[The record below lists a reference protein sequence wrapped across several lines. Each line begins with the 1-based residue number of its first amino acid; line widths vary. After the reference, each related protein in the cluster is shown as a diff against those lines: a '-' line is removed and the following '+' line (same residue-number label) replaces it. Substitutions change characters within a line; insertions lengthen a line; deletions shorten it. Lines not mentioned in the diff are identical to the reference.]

1 MNKVVLVRQP
11 DTRIAA
17 AGAAMVAALMV
28 GAPFAV
34 CYLSWELAHSFGTS
48 IFLIV
53 AGVSVVG
60 AAIAGA
66 VLSSELMLRRVLRG
80 FELICEQAKDPYF
93 LTDDD
98 CNLIRA
104 NPAAWET
111 FDTGDFGPNKRL
123 GTRKSLGDAL
133 PLSEALRPWS
143 DRSDEIVY
151 RLSRCAQSSW
161 GVPERVGGSTPRF
174 VTVRRLHGD
183 LLMWRVETPSTF
195 APFHESEAAF
205 PVFRLDAEAALQQA
219 NSLFDALEG
228 DTQAALIEGAGAA
241 VRVGETSA
249 SVMTSDGVKHTLAI
263 AIANSGEASVFA
275 LARQET
281 SGETLGR
288 LLEHLPVALARM
300 RADGEL
306 VSVNAAARKL
316 LGDRAVK
323 GAALEKLVEGFGRP
337 IGAQVRDAAQGRGA
351 GRTEQ
356 ARGRVEGRDVF
367 LQIALTRAPDDERGE
382 LIAVLSDATELKT
395 LEQQFVQ
402 SQKMQAVGQMA
413 GGVAHDFNNLLT
425 AIIGHCDLLML
436 RTDQAQP
443 EFADLTQIK
452 QNANRAAALVRQLL
466 AFSRKQTLKPKPV
479 SLSDTLNELSHLLNR
494 LLGETV
500 HMELDHGAELWPVWI
515 DEQQFEQVI
524 VNLAVNARDAMPAGG
539 TVTARVWNRVLS
551 TQWNR
556 DRAVV
561 PPGDYV
567 CIKVTDTGVGM
578 DEDTMGKVFEPF
590 FTTKRLGE
598 GTGLG
603 LSTAY
608 GIIKQMDGYIFVDS
622 APGKGTS
629 FTILLPRMM
638 NAPAIEAEAKQAQSG
653 DLTGSGAILLVED
666 EAPVR
671 AFAARALKL
680 RGYDVLEADCAEA
693 ALTILA
699 DESVVVDL
707 MISDVVMPGLDG
719 PTWVRAARQARPE
732 VGVIFISG
740 YAEGVFRNG
749 MEDIDN
755 YTFLA
760 KPFVLDELAAAVKK
774 ALEGTGGER
783 EGGS

>member
-1 MNKVVLVRQP
+1 MDKVFSTGQP
-11 DTRIAA
+11 HPRVAAAA
-17 AGAAMVAALMV
+17 AGALAAMIAAT
-28 GAPFAV
+28 PFV
-34 CYLSWELAHSFGTS
+34 LCYISWELAHSVGIA
-48 IFLIV
+48 IFV
-53 AGVSVVG
+53 AVAAISVLF

-66 VLSSELMLRRVLRG
+66 FLAVRLPAWRLQRG
-80 FELICEQAKDPYF
+80 FELICEQARDPYF
-93 LTDDD
+93 LTDAD
-98 CNLIRA
+98 CRLIRA
-104 NPAAWET
+104 NPSACTEYDARNS
-111 FDTGDFGPNKRL
+111 DSFGGQTTSGPPL
-123 GTRKSLGDAL
+123 GESLG
-133 PLSEALRPWS
+133 EVLRPWS
-143 DRSDEIVY
+143 DDAAGIVY
-151 RLSRCAQSSW
+151 RLSRTAMNTW
-161 GVPERVGGSTPRF
+161 AEPEWARGAAPRSI
-174 VTVRRLHGD
+174 TVRELHGGM
-183 LLMWRVETPSTF
+183 LMWRVETPATL
-195 APFHESEAAF
+195 AALDEDETAF
-205 PVFRLDAEAALQQA
+205 PIFRLNAETELQRA
-219 NSLFDALEG
+219 NPAFTILAPDV
-228 DTQAALIEGAGAA
+228 QAALVDGARNA
-241 VRVGETSA
+241 VQQDSA
-249 SVMTSDGVKHTLAI
+249 SAIVSTLDGATFTLAI
-263 AIANSGEASVFA
+263 AATKGGEANVFA
-275 LARQET
+275 LARDET
-281 SGETLGR
+281 RGETLGR
-288 LLEHLPVALARM
+288 LLEDLPVALVRM
-300 RADGEL
+300 DADGAL
-306 VSVNAAARKL
+306 ISVNAAARKL
-316 LGDRAVK
+316 LGARAVE

-337 IGAQVRDAAQGRGA
+337 IGAQVRDAAKGRGA
-351 GRTEQ
+351 GRKEQ
-356 ARGRVEGRDVF
+356 ARGRVEGREVF

-436 RTDQAQP
+436 RTDQAEP
-443 EFADLTQIK
+443 AFADLTQIR

-466 AFSRKQTLKPKPV
+466 AFSRKQTLKPTPV

-494 LLGETV
+494 LLGEKV
-500 HMELDHGAELWPVWI
+500 HVELDTADDLWPVWI

-539 TVTARVWNRVLS
+539 TVSVRIWNRVLNTAWS
-551 TQWNR
+551 R
-556 DRAVV
+556 DRAAV
-561 PPGDYV
+561 PVGDYV
-567 CIKVTDTGVGM
+567 CIKVSDTGGGM
-578 DEDTMGKVFEPF
+578 DEETMAKVFEPF

-608 GIIKQMDGYIFVDS
+608 GIIKQMDGFIFVDS
-622 APGKGTS
+622 APGQGAV
-629 FTILLPRMM
+629 FTILLPRMTD
-638 NAPAIEAEAKQAQSG
+638 APAIEVEAAPEQSG

-699 DESVVVDL
+699 DENVVIDL

-719 PTWVRAARQARPE
+719 PSWVRAARQKRPD

-760 KPFVLDELAAAVKK
+760 KPFVLDELAAAVKQ
-774 ALEGTGGER
+774 ALEGDAEETRGAA
-783 EGGS
+783 